1 MIMDLRDYQKEIVE
15 NTIKSRGNVLLG
27 LPTGGGKTVIASELI
42 RIYNY
47 NKFKVVFLVPRIDLL
62 QQAIDTFTNQGLSVG
77 TIWKSIDQHNEL
89 NDVYVSVR
97 QTMYRKAYF
106 KDWVKDKILIVDEA
120 HIGLEAQHDYYMGAR
135 KIIGLTATPEQM
147 SGKSMLRPEEKID
160 PTKPSEVRRYT
171 SAVYDSYLYPYQIKD
186 LQSKGYLANYT
197 IDSSTQIKL
206 PEEMIRRWKRMGKLE
221 GDFKETE
228 ALLLENEEAILRC
241 LEKDVPTIV
250 FTPTVNA
257 AATILKALDSNKW
270 AIVTG
275 DTKKE
280 DREELYSKVKE
291 GQLTGLINCGVLTTG
306 FDLPCIKRVI
316 LCRHILSK
324 SLFIQIIGRA
334 LRPYNNQKAEIV
346 DLLNSYDNFK
356 EEVFLDGSII
366 WKPEGWNKSIG
377 DSVEDSIP
385 KERHE
390 EFKRDPMGVLVSLY
404 KEAIRAME
412 DMKEA
417 MDAYESD
424 IEIVPR
430 VRVEVKEKVVYVN
443 NNNNPKNTPASCYS
457 YIKSG
462 FYEDSKKLIPRILR
476 EINYE
481 SSTATDEQQSEAA
494 VSIWNS
500 IMGVDINDIGGKPEW
515 KDTIATFWKSVNWW
529 LRHFTL
535 NYRR

>member
-1 MIMDLRDYQKEIVE
+1 MDLRDYQKEIVE

-47 NKFKVVFLVPRIDLL
+47 NHYKVVFLVPRIDLL

-77 TIWKSIDQHNEL
+77 TIWKSIDQHDEV

-97 QTMYRKAYF
+97 QTMYRKGYF
-106 KDWVKDKILIVDEA
+106 NNWIKDKILIVDEA

-135 KIIGLTATPEQM
+135 KVIGLTATPEQM
-147 SGKSMLRPEEKID
+147 SGKSMLKSKEKLNI
-160 PTKPSEVRRYT
+160 TNPSEVRRYT

-186 LQSKGYLANYT
+186 LQSKGYLAEYT

-228 ALLLENEEAILRC
+228 RILLDNEGAILKC

-250 FTPTVNA
+250 FTPTVE
-257 AATILKALDSNKW
+257 AATNILKRLDSNKW
-270 AIVTG
+270 AVVTG

-280 DREELYSKVKE
+280 DREVLYSKVKE

-306 FDLPCIKRVI
+306 FDLPCIKRII

-346 DLLNSYDNFK
+346 DLLDSYSNFK
-356 EEVFLDGSII
+356 NEVFLDGSIV
-366 WKPEGWNKSIG
+366 WKPEGWNKNIG
-377 DSVEDSIP
+377 DPIEDSIP
-385 KERHE
+385 RERRE
-390 EFKRDPMGVLVSLY
+390 EYARDPMGTLRLLY
-404 KEAIRAME
+404 VESMRALEDME
-412 DMKEA
+412 DAMK
-417 MDAYESD
+417 AYESD
-424 IEIVPR
+424 IEIVPCT
-430 VRVEVKEKVVYVN
+430 RVEKQVVYVSDS
-443 NNNNPKNTPASCYS
+443 NNPKNTPASCYN
-457 YIKSG
+457 YIKKG
-462 FYEDSKKLIPRILR
+462 FYEDSKKLVPRILGSA
-476 EINYE
+476 NYE
-481 SSTATDEQQSEAA
+481 STTATEEQRNKAA
-494 VSIWNS
+494 MSIWNNV
-500 IMGVDINDIGGKPEW
+500 MRVDIKDICSKPEW
-515 KDTIATFWKSVNWW
+515 RSTIEAFLKSVKWW
-529 LRHFTL
+529 LDHFTCS
-535 NYRR
+535 YGKATA